1 MKLGVRAAP
10 LNADL
15 RIRTYAGP
23 ADHAPIVAVETAA
36 HLADGLDYVPTVE
49 QLVAEIEHPSGF
61 DPVRHILVGE
71 VAGRIV
77 AVGRVAHVRR
87 DDEDTFEIS
96 ANVQPEARRRGV
108 GRAVLKRLEG
118 LAREMAAEMAGELPP
133 GRRRWYASWC
143 VDSADGTRV
152 LLAAEGYRPV
162 RYFFEMLREGL
173 ADVPDL
179 PLPDGLDMRPVRP
192 ADHRR
197 IYDAQAEAFRDHW
210 GAREW
215 TDAMFEGLF
224 ASPDLDTSLWRVA
237 WDGDEVAGGC
247 ANWVFPEENE
257 RLGVSRGWL
266 EQVSVR
272 RPWRRRG
279 LARALMAASMRAFA
293 ERGLTSAALGVDAEN
308 PTGALG
314 LYEGLGFHVHK
325 PTTSY
330 RKAMP

>member
-1 MKLGVRAAP
+1 MTMKLGVRAAP
-10 LNADL
+10 LGADL

-23 ADHAPIVAVETAA
+23 ADHGPIVAVDTAA

-61 DPVRHILVGE
+61 DPARHIIVGE
-71 VAGRIV
+71 VGGRIV

-87 DDEDTFEIS
+87 DDDDTFEIS
-96 ANVQPEARRRGV
+96 ANVHPDVRRRGV
-108 GRAVLKRLEG
+108 GRAVLRWLEG
-118 LAREMAAEMAGELPP
+118 LAREMAAELPT
-133 GRRRWYASWC
+133 GRRRLYASWC
-143 VDSADGTRV
+143 VDSADGTRA

-162 RYFFEMLREGL
+162 RYFFEMVREGL
-173 ADVPDL
+173 AEVPDL

-197 IYDAQAEAFRDHW
+197 IFDAQAEAFRDHW

-237 WDGDEVAGGC
+237 WDGDEIAGVC
-247 ANWVFPEENE
+247 ANWVYPEENE

-279 LARALMAASMRAFA
+279 VARALMAASMRAFA